1 MTNDELKDVLE
12 RLAGIIK
19 QALLLIQKN
28 RTASDRPEAQGYAAM
43 MADSMERLEDVEI
56 ILEGLR

>member
-28 RTASDRPEAQGYAAM
+28 RTASDRPEAQGYSEM
-43 MADSMERLEDVEI
+43 MSDAIERIEDIELMLEDD
-56 ILEGLR
+56 